1 MRSLPLRGVAA
12 CKLGLNLFQQELMS
26 VCFLFILLVATWNL
40 LFACLLT
47 IVSFWLRLDDLPACA
62 EVSDSAGPG
71 VTEGFVMIVNS
82 ENCDRSVWRLL
93 ENLCYCSDVRW
104 KMFPVVYA

>member
-1 MRSLPLRGVAA
+1 MFSFYLTSCNMEPVVCLLVDRSL
-12 CKLGLNLFQQELMS
+12 
-26 VCFLFILLVATWNL
+26 
-40 LFACLLT
+40 
-47 IVSFWLRLDDLPACA
+47 WLRLDDLPACA

-93 ENLCYCSDVRW
+93 ENLCYCSDV
-104 KMFPVVYA
+104 